1 MLTTLK
7 IAPFT
12 KRINSAAMVKSNKM
26 QVFLS
31 ALLFLLLL
39 PMSLWASNSA
49 IKTTAETVYV
59 PAYSHI
65 YHGNKETPLLLSVTL
80 SIRNVDPDNSITVF
94 VVDYY
99 ETQGTLLKNY
109 ITEPVILGPLGS
121 ERFVVPQK
129 DSSGGSGAN
138 FIVEWKSEK
147 PTNPPII
154 ETVMIGTQS
163 QLGISF
169 TSRGKAIIK

>member
-1 MLTTLK
+1 MKTSDQRSTMRYRYPLILPAVLLFMLT
-7 IAPFT
+7 
-12 KRINSAAMVKSNKM
+12 
-26 QVFLS
+26 
-31 ALLFLLLL
+31 LL
-39 PMSLWASNSA
+39 PAMNAGAAEALA
-49 IKTTAETVYV
+49 KTTGQIVYV

-65 YHGNKETPLLLSVTL
+65 YHGNKNAKLLLSVTL
-80 SIRNVDPDNSITVF
+80 SIRNVDPDNPITIT

-99 ETQGTLLKNY
+99 ETQGKLVRQFVKA
-109 ITEPVILGPLGS
+109 PVILGPLGS
-121 ERFVVPQK
+121 ERYIIPQD

-138 FIVEWKSEK
+138 FIVKWQAAA

-169 TSRGKAIIK
+169 TSRGQALQD